1 MKYSELN
8 ERRDRTSADFPIE
21 YHYVDEHHPRYVMD
35 AHWHT
40 ETEILRV
47 TKGVFEIY
55 LNRRHYTLGE
65 GDVAFINAGTVHHGE
80 GEGCIY
86 ECVVFRPEML
96 LQSSGGA
103 VNRYIKPIIRRQRT
117 VRECFLRGSSPE
129 IEGCVQSLLSLL
141 REPHEGYELAVNA
154 ELTALFYR
162 LYREGA
168 VEEATLGKGQEKQ
181 LEQLVRLLAWLE
193 DHYVERITLEM
204 LSKETGLN
212 EKYLCR
218 FFKAYT
224 AHTPIDYLNRLRI
237 ERAADDLRLRSCTVT
252 EAAYANGFNDSA
264 YFSKLFLKIKGL
276 SPGAYKRECAE
287 AKEQE

>member
-21 YHYVDEHHPRYVMD
+21 YHFVDEHHPRYVMD

-40 ETEILRV
+40 EMEILHV
-47 TKGVFEIY
+47 MEGVFEIY
-55 LNRRHYTLGE
+55 LNRRHYTLRQ

-80 GEGCIY
+80 GEGCTY

-96 LQSSGGA
+96 LQSSAGA

-117 VRECFLRGSSPE
+117 VRECFFRGTAPE
-129 IEGCVQSLLSLL
+129 IERCVQALLGLL
-141 REPHEGYELAVNA
+141 RDPHEGYELVVNA
-154 ELTALFYR
+154 ELLSLFYQ
-162 LYREGA
+162 LYRAGA
-168 VEEATLGKGQEKQ
+168 VEEVTHGKGQEKQ
-181 LEQLVRLLAWLE
+181 LEQLVRLLAWIE
-193 DHYVERITLEM
+193 DHYAERITLEA

-237 ERAADDLRLRSCTVT
+237 ERAADDMRTRHSTVT

-264 YFSKLFLKIKGL
+264 YFSKIFRRIKGI
-276 SPGAYKRECAE
+276 SPASYKRE
-287 AKEQE
+287 QETE

>member
-1 MKYSELN
+1 
-8 ERRDRTSADFPIE
+8 
-21 YHYVDEHHPRYVMD
+21 MD

-47 TKGVFEIY
+47 TEGVFEIY
-55 LNRRHYTLGE
+55 LNRRHYTLRA
-65 GDVAFINAGTVHHGE
+65 GDVAFINAGTLHHGS
-80 GEGCIY
+80 GERCAY
-86 ECVVFRPEML
+86 ECVIFRPEML
-96 LQSSGGA
+96 LQSSAGA
-103 VNRYIKPIIRRQRT
+103 LNRYIKPIVRRQRT
-117 VRECFLRGSSPE
+117 VKECFLKGSAPR
-129 IEGCVQSLLSLL
+129 IEQCVQALLLLL
-141 REPHEGYELAVNA
+141 REPHEGYELAVHA
-154 ELTALFYR
+154 ELTALFYQ

-168 VEEATLGKGQEKQ
+168 VEEATVGRVQEKQ
-181 LEQLVRLLAWLE
+181 MEQLVRLLAWIE
-193 DHYVERITLEM
+193 DHYAERITLEA

-224 AHTPIDYLNRLRI
+224 AQTPIDYLNRFRI

-264 YFSKLFLKIKGL
+264 YFSKLFLRIKGL

-287 AKEQE
+287 ARAEE